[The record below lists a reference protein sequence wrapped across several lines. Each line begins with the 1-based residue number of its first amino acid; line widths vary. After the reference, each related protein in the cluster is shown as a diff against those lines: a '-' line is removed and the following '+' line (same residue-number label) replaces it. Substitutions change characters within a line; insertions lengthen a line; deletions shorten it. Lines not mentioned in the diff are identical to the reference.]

1 MRLFSLHNPTKKS
14 LERFRGDGRPR
25 VNVLFL
31 ILVFDRIKRLVP
43 SDKEKE
49 SSSCNVGLRA
59 ANVSNQL
66 KDRHVQAPT
75 GKIEFQI
82 WCFLVISA
90 LSAQEFIILFIFY
103 GFSSAV
109 DPSHSLKS
117 TCQSSHDSWTR
128 HCQSVWII
136 NKKYTSALQFPS
148 QGSIQFISSLPPQRT
163 APSSLMAGHCRVTG
177 KFARLSGRCGLTPDP
192 WPLTSA
198 LFVSWKETFW
208 AAEDRKNKINF
219 TFRD

>member
-1 MRLFSLHNPTKKS
+1 MSKKS
-14 LERFRGDGRPR
+14 SFKYGVFL
-25 VNVLFL
+25 LFL
-31 ILVFDRIKRLVP
+31 HFLHRSLLFYLFFMVTTFMM
-43 SDKEKE
+43 
-49 SSSCNVGLRA
+49 RA
-59 ANVSNQL
+59 
-66 KDRHVQAPT
+66 
-75 GKIEFQI
+75 
-82 WCFLVISA
+82 
-90 LSAQEFIILFIFY
+90 
-103 GFSSAV
+103 FSSAV

-192 WPLTSA
+192 WPLHS
-198 LFVSWKETFW
+198 LFPGKKLFGPLKT
-208 AAEDRKNKINF
+208 RKIK
-219 TFRD
+219 